1 MNTRHTLFPLACATL
16 LAGLALPL
24 QAKDWTL
31 SAVLQEARRSH
42 PSVRLRQSELQVA
55 TTELQTARWG
65 RYPSLSTEI
74 IAAKGADQSLAR
86 VQQPLWT
93 GGRLTGQIAL
103 AEANVSASEATVTE
117 AQQAIVLEAG
127 QAFFE
132 SLRFAARLE
141 AAQANELEHQRL
153 LDVIERRVKAEVSP
167 STDATQA
174 RARLQQAIAERL
186 QFDRQRQALRSSL
199 QQIVGAQVDGLK
211 MPREVVLTDWP
222 LDRWQEAA
230 WTHSPQR
237 RRLQAQ
243 IEASQAQIDTAKAT
257 LMPQVSVGYDLKLGQ
272 LPPGESRGRVFL
284 GVSLQTGAGLS
295 SLSAVETAVARQQA
309 TRDALEQH
317 QRELEQSVRTSWNEL
332 GSLMAQ
338 LEPARSLLG
347 AADEVVESYLRQ
359 FQVGRKTWLDVLNA
373 QREKTNA
380 RYTLADIEAPL
391 LLAKLRLM
399 VLTGQL
405 QPDQMALTIHD

>member
-1 MNTRHTLFPLACATL
+1 MNTSPRPFKLVCATL
-16 LAGLALPL
+16 LGCLAFGA
-24 QAKDWTL
+24 QAKDWALTD
-31 SAVLQEARRSH
+31 VLQEARRNH
-42 PSVRLRQSELQVA
+42 PSVKLRQSEMRAA
-55 TTELQTARWG
+55 TLDLQTARWG
-65 RYPSLSTEI
+65 RFPSLSTEI
-74 IAAKGADQSLAR
+74 VAAKGADQSVAR

-93 GGRLTGQIAL
+93 GGRLTSQIAL
-103 AEANVSASEATVTE
+103 AEANVTASQATLSE

-132 SLRFAARLE
+132 SLRFNARLQ
-141 AAQANELEHQRL
+141 AAQANEAEHRRL

-174 RARLQQAIAERL
+174 RARLQQAISERL
-186 QFDRQRQALRSSL
+186 QFERQLEALRSSL
-199 QQIVGAQVDGLK
+199 QQIVGAQVEQLK
-211 MPREVVLTDWP
+211 MPRSVVLADWP
-222 LDRWQEAA
+222 LDRLQEAA

-237 RRLQAQ
+237 ARLQAQ
-243 IEASQAQIDTAKAT
+243 IEASQAQIDTAKSA
-257 LMPQVSVGYDLKLGQ
+257 LMPQVNLGYDLKLGRRSQ
-272 LPPGESRGRVFL
+272 GEDRGRVFL

-309 TRDALEQH
+309 SRDALEQH
-317 QRELEQSVRTSWNEL
+317 QRELAQSVRTSWNEL
-332 GSLMAQ
+332 GSLTAQ

-399 VLTGQL
+399 VLAGVL
-405 QPDQMALTIHD
+405 QPDHMADTIHD